1 MATRRRLI
9 TRRRDLGLSQ
19 EDLAAAL
26 GVERSTVGR
35 WDSGETAPALW
46 LRPRLAKLLEI
57 TRTELGDMIAEADDD
72 RPAATGWPDLA
83 ENDDMALYRRDLL
96 RMISL
101 AGALLA
107 LPAVA
112 DEIAD
117 IDEVDGYTRL
127 NNHLWQTFAST
138 SAKATMR
145 AVVGEQLRMLTASL
159 SQPHGPTTRRRLCSL
174 AGDLFQLAG
183 EIHFDATD
191 YTAAA
196 HCYTLA
202 AEASEKAAAF
212 DQWACALT
220 RHAFISVY
228 ERKFTDAAPMLE
240 AAAGL
245 ARRGDSQLS
254 TRYWVAVVQ
263 AETFAGQGNLADC
276 QRALDR
282 AEGVR
287 ELRGP
292 VHNGGWLR
300 FDGSRLA
307 EERGTC
313 YATLGRLDLAE
324 TALTD
329 ALQQDLSTRRRA
341 GVLTDLATIGAQ
353 RRDPDQVRVHA
364 APVLAQ
370 ARTTKSGVITSKLR
384 GLQPQLAP
392 LLTNKK
398 IARLNSD
405 INDLVRVSATR

>member
-1 MATRRRLI
+1 MAARRRLI

-19 EDLAAAL
+19 EDIAAAL

-57 TRTELGDMIAEADDD
+57 TRTELGDMIAEADD

-107 LPAVA
+107 LPAVEDDLA
-112 DEIAD
+112 DT
-117 IDEVDGYTRL
+117 DEVDGYARL
-127 NNHLWQTFAST
+127 NNHLWQTFSLT

-159 SQPHGPTTRRRLCSL
+159 SQPHGPATRRLCAL

-183 EIHFDATD
+183 EIHFDASD

-245 ARRGDSQLS
+245 ALRGDSQLS

-263 AETFAGQGNLADC
+263 AETYAGQGNLADC
-276 QRALDR
+276 QRALGR
-282 AEGVR
+282 AEGVL
-287 ELRGP
+287 ELHGP

-324 TALTD
+324 AALTD
-329 ALQQDLSTRRRA
+329 ALRQDLSTRRRA
-341 GVLTDLATIGAQ
+341 SVLTDLATIGAQ
-353 RRDPDQVRVHA
+353 RRDPDQVLVHA

-370 ARTTKSGVITSKLR
+370 ARATKSGVITSKLR
-384 GLQPQLAP
+384 GLQPKLTP
-392 LLTNKK
+392 LLANKK

-405 INDLVRVSATR
+405 INGLIGASAAQ

>member
-1 MATRRRLI
+1 MAARLRLI
-9 TRRRDLGLSQ
+9 KRRRDLGLSQ
-19 EDLAAAL
+19 EDLAVAL
-26 GVERSTVGR
+26 DVERSTVGR
-35 WDSGETAPALW
+35 WENGDTAPALW

-57 TRTELGDMIAEADDD
+57 TRTELGDMLAEADDD
-72 RPAATGWPDLA
+72 RPAATGRPDLA

-96 RMISL
+96 RVISL
-101 AGALLA
+101 AGAVLA
-107 LPAVA
+107 LPAVEGELDDT
-112 DEIAD
+112 DEL
-117 IDEVDGYTRL
+117 DGYTRL
-127 NNHLWQTFAST
+127 NSHLWQTFTLT
-138 SAKATMR
+138 SAKAAMR
-145 AVVGEQLRMLTASL
+145 AVVGEHLRVLTTSL
-159 SQPHGPTTRRRLCSL
+159 SQPHGPSAKRHLCAL

-183 EIHFDATD
+183 EIHFDASD

-202 AEASEKAAAF
+202 AQASKDAAAF

-228 ERKFTDAAPMLE
+228 ERKFDHAAPMLE

-263 AETFAGQGNLADC
+263 AETFAGQGDLVAC

-287 ELRGP
+287 ELRGQ

-300 FDGSRLA
+300 FDSSRLA

-313 YATLGRLDLAE
+313 YATLGRPDLAE
-324 TALTD
+324 AALTD
-329 ALQQDLSTRRRA
+329 ALRQGLSPRRRA
-341 GVLTDLATIGAQ
+341 SVLTDLAAIGAQ
-353 RRDPDQVRVHA
+353 RRDPDQVLVHA
-364 APVLAQ
+364 DPVLKQ

-384 GLQPQLAP
+384 GLQPQLVPMLA
-392 LLTNKK
+392 NKR
-398 IARLNSD
+398 IAQLNTD
-405 INDLVRVSATR
+405 INNLVGIPAA